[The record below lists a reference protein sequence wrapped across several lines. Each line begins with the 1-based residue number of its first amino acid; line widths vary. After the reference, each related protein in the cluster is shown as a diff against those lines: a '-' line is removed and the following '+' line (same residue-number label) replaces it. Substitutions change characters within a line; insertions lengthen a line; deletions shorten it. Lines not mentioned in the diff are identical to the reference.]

1 MHPAYSVILF
11 TTASGAGYGLLVW
24 LAVLSAFGFLPAE
37 RWLGFTGLAI
47 ALGLISVGLLASTFH
62 LGHPERAWRAFSQW
76 RSSWLSREG
85 VAAVATYVPA
95 GLFGIGWVFFE
106 RTDGIFALLGLLAA
120 VLALVTVYC
129 TGMIYASLRTIRQWN
144 QPLVPWIY
152 IALSLTTGSLLML
165 ALLHLFARGHAGG
178 WFALV
183 TAALIGLALYLK
195 QSYWTTIDTEKKTWT
210 IGEATG
216 LGKDADVRVLDP
228 PHTQANYIMRE
239 MGYAVARNH
248 AEKLRRLV
256 GLLAFLVPGALCLIT
271 LAPSALL
278 ATPAAV
284 IAVFAAGTGVAV
296 ERWLFFAEAEHVSM
310 LYYGRPTA

>member
-24 LAVLSAFGFLPAE
+24 LGVLSAFRVLPAD

-47 ALGLISVGLLASTFH
+47 SLALITVGLLASTFH

-95 GLFGIGWVFFE
+95 GLLGIGWVFLE
-106 RTDGIFALLGLLAA
+106 RTDGIFALMGLLAA
-120 VLALVTVYC
+120 ALALVTVYC

-152 IALSLTTGSLLML
+152 IALALATGGLLML
-165 ALLHLFARGHAGG
+165 ALMYLFGTTRP
-178 WFALV
+178 WFSIL
-183 TAALIGLALYLK
+183 TAALVGVALLLK
-195 QSYWTTIDTEKKTWT
+195 QRYWATIDSEKKTWT
-210 IGEATG
+210 IGDATG
-216 LGKDADVRVLDP
+216 LGKHGQVRVLDF
-228 PHTQANYIMRE
+228 PHTQANFVMRE
-239 MGYAVARNH
+239 MGFAVARNH
-248 AEKLRRLV
+248 AEKLRGYVR
-256 GLLAFLVPGALCLIT
+256 LLAFLVPGALCLIT

-278 ATPAAV
+278 GTLAALL
-284 IAVFAAGTGVAV
+284 AVVAAGVGVAM

-310 LYYGRPTA
+310 LYYGRPAA

>member
-24 LAVLSAFGFLPAE
+24 LAVLSAFGVVPAD
-37 RWLGFTGLAI
+37 RWLGFTGLAL

-95 GLFGIGWVFFE
+95 GLFGIGWVFLE
-106 RTDGIFALLGLLAA
+106 RTDDIFALLGLLAA
-120 VLALVTVYC
+120 ALALVTVYC

-152 IALSLTTGSLLML
+152 IALALATGALLML
-165 ALLHLFARGHAGG
+165 ALIHVFGMKSP
-178 WFALV
+178 WFSAL
-183 TAALIGLALYLK
+183 TAALIGLALFLK
-195 QSYWTTIDTEKKTWT
+195 QRYWATIDSEKKTWT
-210 IGEATG
+210 IGDATG
-216 LGKDADVRVLDP
+216 LGKHGQVRVLDL
-228 PHTQANYIMRE
+228 PHTQANFVMRE

-248 AEKLRRLV
+248 AEKLRGYVR
-256 GLLAFLVPGALCLIT
+256 LLAFLVPGALSLIT

-278 ATPAAV
+278 ATLAAML
-284 IAVFAAGTGVAV
+284 AVAMAGVGVAV

-310 LYYGRPTA
+310 LYYGRPAA

>member
-24 LAVLSAFGFLPAE
+24 LGVLSAFRVLPAD

-47 ALGLISVGLLASTFH
+47 SLALITVGLLASTFH

-95 GLFGIGWVFFE
+95 GLLGIGWVFLE
-106 RTDGIFALLGLLAA
+106 RTDGIFALMGLLAA
-120 VLALVTVYC
+120 ALALVTVYC

-152 IALSLTTGSLLML
+152 IALALATGGLLML
-165 ALLHLFARGHAGG
+165 ALMYLFGTARP
-178 WFALV
+178 WFSIL
-183 TAALIGLALYLK
+183 TAALVGVALLLK
-195 QSYWTTIDTEKKTWT
+195 QRYWATIDSEKKTWT
-210 IGEATG
+210 IGDATG
-216 LGKDADVRVLDP
+216 LGKHGQVRVLDF
-228 PHTQANYIMRE
+228 PHTQANFVMRE
-239 MGYAVARNH
+239 MGFAVARNH
-248 AEKLRRLV
+248 AEKLRGYVR
-256 GLLAFLVPGALCLIT
+256 LLAFLVPGALCLIT

-278 ATPAAV
+278 GTLAALL
-284 IAVFAAGTGVAV
+284 AVVAAGVGVAM